1 MLCLVKKKE
10 QANLN
15 AHWNVWVSLKVKK
28 NQPHRNDKQSK
39 CDIDEEGMK
48 EERSRSSI
56 SGRHV
61 CAENKNW
68 QCYPVTLW

>member
-1 MLCLVKKKE
+1 M
-10 QANLN
+10 
-15 AHWNVWVSLKVKK
+15 VSLWYIEMYEFHQKFKK
-28 NQPHRNDKQSK
+28 NQTHRHDKQSK